1 MEKHKNPTKSAILQF
16 LSQEKEQFEARFR
29 IAKIGLFG
37 SYALGEETE
46 HSDIDILV
54 EFYPNTENLSEIK
67 SSLKQFIKTAFEKEV
82 NIARE
87 KYLKPYFRE
96 QILRSAIII

>member
-1 MEKHKNPTKSAILQF
+1 MKKHNNPTKSAILQF
-16 LSQEKEQFEARFR
+16 LSQEKEQFETRFR

-37 SYALGEETE
+37 SYARGEETE

-82 NIARE
+82 HIARE

-96 QILRSAIII
+96 QILQSAIII

>member
-1 MEKHKNPTKSAILQF
+1 MLMHNKPTKSDILLF
-16 LSQEKEQFEARFR
+16 LSREKEQFKTRFR

-37 SYALGEETE
+37 SYARGEETE
-46 HSDIDILV
+46 DSDIDIIV